1 MNDDKKGYVLYKN
14 WNPIFLSL
22 PDSKAGQL
30 IKAIAAYQDGE
41 QMEPLKDQSLNG
53 VFEMMKRAFDMDA
66 AKYAEIKEKRSAAGK
81 KGGRPSKKKDESENQ
96 TKAKESNCFS
106 EKPKK
111 ADKVKGKD
119 IDKVID
125 KGIDNSR
132 PPPRFNNQRDK
143 NPFNRFEQ
151 NNYDFEQL
159 EQELLSNQ
167 AGSGA
172 AVTG

>member
-41 QMEPLKDQSLNG
+41 QTEPLKDQSLNG

-81 KGGRPSKKKDESENQ
+81 KGGRPSKKKDDSENQ
-96 TKAKESNCFS
+96 IKAKESNCFL

-111 ADKVKGKD
+111 ADKVKDKDMD
-119 IDKVID
+119 IDMVMD
-125 KGIDNSR
+125 KDMDKSR
-132 PPPRFNNQRDK
+132 PPPRYPDKPDK

-151 NNYDFEQL
+151 NSYDFDEL
-159 EQELLSNQ
+159 EKEIIAN
-167 AGSGA
+167 
-172 AVTG
+172 